1 MKAEKLQFYR
11 KNYMYVWEELIL
23 DIKQKMRLD
32 LIVENCRKGRPL
44 SDFCL

>member
-1 MKAEKLQFYR
+1 MKPGKLKFYR

-32 LIVENCRKGRPL
+32 LIV
-44 SDFCL
+44 